1 MNGQQ
6 PASGR
11 LFWIAGAALLG
22 LCIAYMMAAGIW
34 RSPHHEGGTV
44 LLAYVVGTMLA
55 GAIYLLA
62 VWSGRRVAPGI
73 AAVFFFGLAMRLVLI
88 ASPPLANATDDYYRY
103 LWDGWAVTQGLN
115 PYQYSPSQALEA
127 IAEGGTHDPR
137 LAKAALP
144 AEEVLRG
151 INHADLTTIYPPV
164 AQAAFALAAVVKP
177 FSVYVLRGLLL
188 VSDLATFG
196 LLLTLLRRLRV
207 NEGLSF
213 LYWWNPIL
221 LKWMYAEAHMDL
233 FLFPF
238 LLLAIVAALSYR
250 PVLAGASLALATG
263 VKLWPIVLL
272 PLVIWHL
279 RGDRRR
285 MVAAAFTTVAF
296 TLTVLS
302 PMVLARPTAS
312 EGLWTYASTWENNDG
327 IYSLVEGAFSP
338 MAAPQDARLYARWT
352 VGALLVVWIPVAIL
366 WQSGRPHALM
376 RSALLVVAGVFLL
389 SPTQFPWYYAWI
401 LPLVAFWPAW
411 PVLAYTV
418 VLPLYDLTAQY
429 PWLAWVQHLPF
440 WILLAWSA
448 RASSRSSA
456 GSLKREWKRP
466 EGRGPAPARVAVIIP
481 ALNEESA
488 IGNVLRA
495 IPAWV
500 SQIIV
505 VDNGSTDRTSA
516 VARAAGAQV
525 VQESRRGYG
534 AACLAGIRVLEQPD
548 IVVFLDGDSSD
559 SPSEM
564 ERLVA
569 PIRKGQADFV
579 IGSRRLG
586 RCEPGALTPQQRF
599 GNALACTLI
608 RMLWGWRYTDL
619 GPFRAI
625 RYDALQALEM
635 NDTNYGW
642 TVQMQ
647 LRAVRL
653 RLTIQEAPVSYRR
666 RIGVSKVSGT
676 IRGVL
681 GAGTKILSLIVREK
695 FWQSGGKQPS
705 RERLIIFARYPESG
719 KTKTRLIPHLGGERA
734 ASLQDAMTTHTLN
747 EVTRLVERRRVNAEV
762 RFTGGDEDQMAGNYG
777 RRWSYVPQGEGDLG
791 ERLTRGIQD
800 AFAAAFERVVIIGT
814 DCPGLTAEL
823 MERAFEEL
831 ESADVVLGP
840 ATDGGYY
847 LVGLR
852 EPNVQLFSRVA
863 WGTDAV
869 LDQTLTI
876 AKQLKLS
883 IRLLATLQ
891 DVDRPEDIPTWEQME
906 RQWNASRRAMELGEG
921 N

>member
-1 MNGQQ
+1 
-6 PASGR
+6 
-11 LFWIAGAALLG
+11 
-22 LCIAYMMAAGIW
+22 MMAAGIW

-62 VWSGRRVAPGI
+62 AWSGRRVAPGI
-73 AAVFFFGLAMRLVLI
+73 AAVFFLGLAMRVVLI

-103 LWDGWAVTQGLN
+103 LWDGWAVTLGLN

-127 IAEGGTHDPR
+127 VAEGGAQDPR
-137 LAKAALP
+137 LAQAAPP
-144 AEEVLRG
+144 AEEVLRR

-164 AQAAFALAAVVKP
+164 AQAAFAVAALIKP
-177 FSVYVLRGLLL
+177 FSVYALRGLLL
-188 VSDLATFG
+188 ASDLATFV
-196 LLLTLLRRLRV
+196 LLLTLLRRLRM

-213 LYWWNPIL
+213 LYWWNPVV
-221 LKWMYAEAHMDL
+221 LKWMYAEAHMDVL
-233 FLFPF
+233 LFP
-238 LLLAIVAALSYR
+238 LLLLTLVAALAYR
-250 PVLAGASLALATG
+250 PALAGASLALATG

-279 RGDRRR
+279 RADRRR
-285 MVAAAFTTVAF
+285 MVAVAFTAVAF
-296 TLTVLS
+296 TLIVLS
-302 PMVLARPTAS
+302 PMVLARPTAP
-312 EGLWTYASTWENNDG
+312 EGLWTYAKTWENNDG
-327 IYSLVEGAFSP
+327 IYSLVESAFSP
-338 MAAPQDARLYARWT
+338 MAAPQDARTYARWV
-352 VGALLVVWIPVAIL
+352 VGAMLVVWIPVAVL
-366 WQSGRPHALM
+366 WQSGKPHALI

-389 SPTQFPWYYAWI
+389 SPTQFPWYYAWM
-401 LPLVAFWPAW
+401 LPLVAFWPVW
-411 PVLAYTV
+411 PLLVYTI
-418 VLPLYDLTAQY
+418 VLPLYDLTPQL
-429 PWLAWVQHLPF
+429 PWLVWVQHLPF
-440 WILLAWSA
+440 WILLAWSP
-448 RASSRSSA
+448 RASSQSSA
-456 GSLKREWKRP
+456 VSFERKWKRP
-466 EGRGPAPARVAVIIP
+466 EGRGPASSRVAVIIP
-481 ALNEESA
+481 AMNEESA

-525 VQESRRGYG
+525 VQEFRRGYG
-534 AACLAGIRVLEQPD
+534 SACLAGIRALEEPG
-548 IVVFLDGDSSD
+548 IAVFLDGDSSD

-569 PIRKGQADFV
+569 PIREGRADFV
-579 IGSRRLG
+579 IGSRALG
-586 RCEPGALTPQQRF
+586 HCEPGALTPQQRF

-653 RLTIQEAPVSYRR
+653 GLAIQEVSVSYRR

-695 FWQSGGKQPS
+695 LWQPGGKQPS
-705 RERLIIFARYPESG
+705 REGLIIFARYPQPG
-719 KTKTRLIPHLGGERA
+719 KTKTRLIPRLGDEGA

-747 EVTRLVERRRVNAEV
+747 EVTRLVESRRVKAEM
-762 RFTGGDEDQMAGNYG
+762 RFTGGDANQMIGNYG
-777 RRWSYVPQGEGDLG
+777 RGWSYAPQGEGDLG
-791 ERLTRGIQD
+791 ERLTRGVQD
-800 AFAAAFERVVIIGT
+800 AFADGFEKVVIIGT
-814 DCPGLTAEL
+814 DCPGLTAEI

-831 ESADVVLGP
+831 ESADVALGP

-869 LDQTLTI
+869 LDQTLAI
-876 AKQLKLS
+876 AKRLKLS
-883 IRLLATLQ
+883 VRLLAPLQ
-891 DVDRPEDIPTWEQME
+891 DVDRPEDVPTWEQME
-906 RQWNASRRAMELGEG
+906 REWNASRRAVEG
-921 N
+921 D